1 LDFLRPQILVD
12 IGLTKNLIEL
22 LDIYELRKKI
32 VIYVKDEKFNQ
43 NIMIVTLKLVVSY
56 EVLGLGESF

>member
-1 LDFLRPQILVD
+1 LA
-12 IGLTKNLIEL
+12 LTKNLIKL

-32 VIYVKDEKFNQ
+32 IIYVKDEKFNQ

-56 EVLGLGESF
+56 EMLGLGESF